1 MKTQNLLANIKVKK
15 IIGNL
20 PEEIL
25 AIEVDSRKIGTNHLF
40 ICTKGY
46 TADGHDFANIAVENG
61 ATLIIA
67 EKELDID
74 LDKAA
79 LVVVSDTWK
88 ATSRLVNAFYDYP
101 SKKLKMIGV
110 TGTNGKTSVSN
121 LIHSILRLSGKKAG
135 LSGTIGFDLDGVQF
149 PSPNTTS
156 DSLTTA
162 RFLRQAVDQGIEYM
176 VMEVSSHGLSLGRL
190 WGVEFDVS
198 IFTNLSHDHLDYH
211 GTMEDYG
218 YAKGLL
224 FSQMGQNYTEQK
236 FVVLNRDDEWFERY
250 SQMTGFEVISYGL
263 ENPSDFYASNIQ
275 YFHDGME
282 FEMKTPEGDF
292 HVTSHLLGAFNV
304 YNLLA
309 AAASL
314 YAEGFNVSEIVEN
327 MVKLKPVNGR
337 MERVEETGPVS
348 VYIDYAHT
356 PDAIEK
362 AIQAVIPFKKN
373 RIIFLVG
380 TGGNRDKSKRP
391 AMAEMASLADY
402 VVLTTDDPRFESDE
416 SILGD
421 LVKGMKHDQYA
432 LIGDRAEAVRH
443 ATEIAEPGDIII
455 LAGKGHEDYQIVGNE
470 KLPHSDKEIAKEI
483 CGRRFL

>member
-1 MKTQNLLANIKVKK
+1 MKTQNLLANIKIKK

-20 PEEIL
+20 PEEVDS
-25 AIEVDSRKIGTNHLF
+25 IEVDSRKIKKNHVF

-61 ATLIIA
+61 ATLVIA

-74 LDKAA
+74 TEKAA
-79 LVVVSDTWK
+79 LVIVSDSWK
-88 ATSRLVNAFYDYP
+88 ASSRLVHAFYDYP

-121 LIHSILRLSGKKAG
+121 LVHSILRLTGRKAG
-135 LSGTIGFDLDGVQF
+135 LSGTIGFDLDGVKF

-156 DSLTTA
+156 DSITTA
-162 RFLRQAVDQGIEYM
+162 RFLNQAVDQGIEYM

-190 WGVEFDVS
+190 WGVEFDTA

-224 FSQMGQNYTEQK
+224 FSQMGQDYTEQK
-236 FVVLNRDDEWFERY
+236 FVVLNRDDEWFDRY
-250 SQMTGFEVISYGL
+250 SQMTGYEVISYGV
-263 ENPSDFYASNIQ
+263 ENPSDFYASNTQ
-275 YFHDGME
+275 YFDDGME
-282 FEMKTPEGDF
+282 FDMKTPEGEF
-292 HVTSHLLGAFNV
+292 HVTSHLLGTFNV

-314 YAEGFNVSEIVEN
+314 YVEGFDVSEIVEN
-327 MVKLKPVNGR
+327 IKKLKPVNGR
-337 MERVEETGPVS
+337 MERVEETGLVS

-391 AMAEMASLADY
+391 AMAEMASIADY

-421 LVKGMKHDQYA
+421 LAKGMKHDQYA
-432 LIGDRAEAVRH
+432 LIGDRSEAVRH
-443 ATEIAEPGDIII
+443 AVDVAEPGDIII

-483 CGRRFL
+483 CKRRFF